1 MNQVVNPLERINR
14 NALYLLAAL
23 SLGAMIWPGWQAG
36 VSVAL
41 GGLLA
46 WVNFHWMK
54 RGVDAAL
61 GKSGVPASKA
71 VVAGFLGRFVLILGG
86 LFVMIRF
93 SFFSLLGAVLGLSV
107 YVLAGALEAL
117 LLLRKH

>member
-1 MNQVVNPLERINR
+1 MYQARNPLDRINR
-14 NALYLLAAL
+14 NALCLLAAL
-23 SLGAMIWPGWQAG
+23 TLGATVGLGWETG
-36 VSVAL
+36 VSVAF

-46 WVNFHWMK
+46 WVNFRWLR

-61 GKSGVPASKA
+61 GKSAVPGSKA

-107 YVLAGALEAL
+107 YVLAGVLEAL